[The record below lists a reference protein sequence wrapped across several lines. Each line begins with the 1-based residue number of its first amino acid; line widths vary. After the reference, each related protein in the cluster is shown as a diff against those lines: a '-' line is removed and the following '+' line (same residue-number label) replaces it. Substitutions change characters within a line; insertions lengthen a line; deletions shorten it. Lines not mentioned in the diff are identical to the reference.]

1 MLFAPIPSCFLARF
15 LASRVENVRFDA
27 LLAHP
32 CTTTRL
38 APCTTNMHTCPRI
51 LMPSK
56 CRKKNV
62 ATVFFL
68 SLSMYAY
75 RRWFLAP
82 FVSCSRSCGPE
93 VSMLYNGMVISF
105 PFPFKPPATVTP
117 PPIPDS

>member
-51 LMPSK
+51 LKAHARGDCLFPVSVYVCLPSMVLSAI
-56 CRKKNV
+56 R
-62 ATVFFL
+62 FL
-68 SLSMYAY
+68 
-75 RRWFLAP
+75 FLFLWP
-82 FVSCSRSCGPE
+82 
-93 VSMLYNGMVISF
+93 
-105 PFPFKPPATVTP
+105 
-117 PPIPDS
+117 